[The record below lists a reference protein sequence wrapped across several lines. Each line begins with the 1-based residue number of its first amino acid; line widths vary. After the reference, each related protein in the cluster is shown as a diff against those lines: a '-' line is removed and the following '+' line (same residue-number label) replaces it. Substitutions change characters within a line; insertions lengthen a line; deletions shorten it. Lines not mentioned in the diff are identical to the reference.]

1 MDESTP
7 LIGRRREGRRGARG
21 ALVVGALACAC
32 GTLVAFAN
40 CPHLVS
46 QFSRAIG
53 VGDADGAGARGVNA
67 VFARLGAVW
76 GRDDSDYVYTSLER
90 DLLRPHEDDDEI
102 EDEID
107 EIDADAKDG
116 KVAEHTS
123 TDQLHGRGNE
133 GLAKV
138 ATLGEPALPTDLP
151 PSRALATLDEIEAVL
166 LGNWRKWTRLD
177 VVRGRAELETVRDKL
192 AALVGDDVNETTVAN
207 SAAEVTS
214 TNETSFISCE
224 AEQLGT

>member
-90 DLLRPHEDDDEI
+90 DLLRPHDDDDEI
-102 EDEID
+102 EDVEW
-107 EIDADAKDG
+107 
-116 KVAEHTS
+116 H
-123 TDQLHGRGNE
+123 L
-133 GLAKV
+133 
-138 ATLGEPALPTDLP
+138 
-151 PSRALATLDEIEAVL
+151 
-166 LGNWRKWTRLD
+166 
-177 VVRGRAELETVRDKL
+177 
-192 AALVGDDVNETTVAN
+192 
-207 SAAEVTS
+207 EVTFD
-214 TNETSFISCE
+214 TKAQNLDN
-224 AEQLGT
+224 QLQSEDLC